1 METPS
6 GHIGKMLPVD
16 VRNTGRVAS
25 DLSVKSPNPQS
36 RTNRICL
43 SSRMWLR
50 DFSHSAGGTGSRVL
64 PPLCFA
70 GAGLS
75 PLPVHLASWTQFRF
89 REPGLVLPLVLQAAS
104 VTGAQGSHEFLVSP
118 QGPEKRVEGCC
129 CFSSAAYFKAL
140 ENTNGYQ
147 LRSL

>member
-6 GHIGKMLPVD
+6 GHIGKMLLVD
-16 VRNTGRVAS
+16 VHYTGRGATN
-25 DLSVKSPNPQS
+25 LSVKSTNLQS

-50 DFSHSAGGTGSRVL
+50 DFSLSAGGTGRRVL
-64 PPLCFA
+64 PLLCFVEA
-70 GAGLS
+70 WLS
-75 PLPVHLASWTQFRF
+75 SLPRHLASWSRFHFRK
-89 REPGLVLPLVLQAAS
+89 PGLAFPLVLQAAS
-104 VTGAQGSHEFLVSP
+104 VTGAQGSHEFLISSQRP
-118 QGPEKRVEGCC
+118 GKRVEGCS
-129 CFSSAAYFKAL
+129 CFSTVAYLKAL